1 MALRCLISS
10 LKAVLCVAMALVC
23 SGCSE
28 AVVLTHETEMGG
40 VVAYLFKEERGGPMG
55 SPHRREALQM
65 IERKCPSGY
74 AVIKDG
80 EVVSHGT
87 LSSLE
92 GQESEVLGR
101 RWGIQFRCKGR

>member
-1 MALRCLISS
+1 MASRCPISS
-10 LKAVLCVAMALVC
+10 FKAALCVAMALVC

-28 AVVLTHETEMGG
+28 AVVLMHETETGG

-55 SPHRREALQM
+55 SPHRREALQV
-65 IERKCPSGY
+65 IERKCPLGY

-80 EVVSHGT
+80 EVASHGT